1 MPAPSSPSCG
11 NVRSRFSNRADVT
24 ALLAAFCFF
33 LSAIEYMLPKPLPFM
48 RLGIANLP
56 ILLAVDMLPFNW
68 FLVLA
73 AAKVVGM
80 SIVSG
85 TLFSYVALFSLA
97 GTMVAALVMRGVRRT
112 GGHAVSLVGVSVAG
126 AVTSNAMQ
134 MLIARYVIFGEVAW
148 LIAPLFLVTGL
159 ITGTLM
165 GIFAE
170 FFVEHSGWYSCAMGE
185 SDDLAFGFEDE
196 EGGSGESGA
205 SGDSAAAES
214 KDSAS
219 ARVQGAS
226 GNAADFSSQNE
237 KKLKPD
243 RGARKSQRNER
254 RFERRHRYEDMFE
267 PWVGALLGAGIAI
280 FFLLQRDIVAKVL
293 YLAVFILWTWFAG
306 KRFSLISTLVVSA
319 GIVAANLLIPSGRV
333 LAKIGPLAIT
343 QFALT
348 EGLSKALTFEGLIYL
363 SKAAIMPGL
372 RFPGRFGSIIA
383 QAFQYYDRIIEYRG
397 KVHAKT
403 VISDIDRLLQVVW
416 TSARISGEAEASAAS
431 KGAQAGPAHR
441 SRVHRSLIL
450 AAGIAAA
457 VVIIPFAAKL
467 IAS

>member
-1 MPAPSSPSCG
+1 MPAPSNPSCG
-11 NVRSRFSNRADVT
+11 NVRSRFSDRADVT

-56 ILLAVDMLPFNW
+56 ILLAVDLLPFNW

-97 GTMVAALVMRGVRRT
+97 GTMVAALVMRGVRRA
-112 GGHAVSLVGVSVAG
+112 GGRAVSLVGVSIAG

-165 GIFAE
+165 GFFAE
-170 FFVEHSGWYSCAMGE
+170 FFVEHSNWYSCAMGQ
-185 SDDLAFGFEDE
+185 SDFMNTDGAVNPN
-196 EGGSGESGA
+196 GEISQETEVDGTPIRERA
-205 SGDSAAAES
+205 SS
-214 KDSAS
+214 KRAVGNNGRF
-219 ARVQGAS
+219 ARRQ
-226 GNAADFSSQNE
+226 
-237 KKLKPD
+237 
-243 RGARKSQRNER
+243 
-254 RFERRHRYEDMFE
+254 RYEAFFE
-267 PWVGALLGAGIAI
+267 PWISALLGSVVAI
-280 FFLLQRDIVAKVL
+280 IFLLQSGIIIKAV
-293 YLAVFILWTWFAG
+293 YLMLFIAWTWLAG
-306 KRFSLISTLVVSA
+306 KRFSLLSTIMVSL

-333 LAKIGPLAIT
+333 LFKIGPIAIT

-348 EGLSKALTFEGLIYL
+348 EGISKALSFEGLMYL
-363 SKAAIMPGL
+363 SKAAILPGL
-372 RFPGRFGSIIA
+372 HVPGRFGTIIA
-383 QAFQYYDRIIEYRG
+383 RAFQYYDRIIEDQG

-403 VISDIDRLLQVVW
+403 VMRDVDALMQRVW
-416 TSARISGEAEASAAS
+416 SSAQLADTSPPTNITATNTATAMASSRFHAS
-431 KGAQAGPAHR
+431 IAI
-441 SRVHRSLIL
+441 SLI
-450 AAGIAAA
+450 I
-457 VVIIPFAAKL
+457 L
-467 IAS
+467 IATVALAIAGKLAHV